1 MALTGWGRV
10 PSVDAREI
18 RSENLTAITE
28 HVPLTRGLGR
38 AYGDAALPARG
49 DPVVAASPLADRILA
64 FDAATGLLHAE
75 AGFSLDQLYR
85 VFLPRGWFTPVTPGT
100 RFVTLGGMVA
110 ADVHGKN
117 HHRDGCIGEHVTQL
131 TLRVADGRIV
141 TCSREQEPDLFRA
154 TLGGMG
160 LTGHI
165 LEVTLRLAKVPSPW
179 IVRESERIPDI
190 DAFIDRLKTAARQW
204 PMTVGWIDGRARGG
218 SLGRGV
224 LLCGR
229 WAEPHEAPRT
239 FPALRST
246 VPVPFDLP
254 AGMLNPTVVRLFN
267 TAYYHRF
274 PAAPRRSL
282 VRPESFLYPLDAI
295 GSWNRGYGR
304 RGFVQYQCVLPES
317 GVRGSVRAFM
327 EIVAGHGRASF
338 LSVIKDCG
346 EQGTGTLSFPLPGI
360 SIAMDIPY
368 DRVTQTLVDRM
379 NRFVIEQG
387 GRIYLAKD
395 ALTRADDFRAME
407 PRLNRFLEV
416 RRAWDSDGR
425 IRSAQSV
432 RLFGW

>member
-131 TLRVADGRIV
+131 SLRVADGRII

-165 LEVTLRLAKVPSPW
+165 LEVTLRLARVPSPW

-190 DAFIDRLKTAARQW
+190 DVFIDRLKTAGRRW

-229 WAEPHEAPRT
+229 WAEPHEAARS

-274 PAAPRRSL
+274 SAAPRRSL

-295 GSWNRGYGR
+295 GFWNRGYGR
-304 RGFVQYQCVLPES
+304 RGFVQYQCVLPEA

-346 EQGTGTLSFPLPGI
+346 EQGAGTLSFPLPGI

-368 DRVTQTLVDRM
+368 DRVTQTLVDQM

-416 RRAWDSDGR
+416 RRAWDADGR

>member
-28 HVPLTRGLGR
+28 HAPLTRGLGR

-254 AGMLNPTVVRLFN
+254 AGMLSPTVVRLFN

-368 DRVTQTLVDRM
+368 DRVTQTLVDGM